1 MDFVVNE
8 WLPEYLRPTASAEKR
23 EKAVTFLKIF
33 IMKPKD
39 RIVVREP
46 SEFLRKIH
54 RFRKEFDY
62 DNESRMLY
70 KNFIKAI
77 LENSEKCLQIPDSDS
92 LPLPIELQEKISK
105 GNFSSDTYLFEA
117 ALHSDSKAIVTT
129 DERLQKHLA
138 DTVGF
143 QVILLDDFLAGYV

>member
-23 EKAVTFLKIF
+23 EKALTFLKAF
-33 IMKPKD
+33 IMKPGD

-62 DNESRMLY
+62 DNESRKLY

-77 LENSEKCLQIPDSDS
+77 LENSEKCLQIPNSET
-92 LPLPIELQEKISK
+92 LPLSSELQERLSK
-105 GNFSSDTYLFEA
+105 GNFYSDRYLFEA
-117 ALHSDSKAIVTT
+117 AQHSDSKNIVTT
-129 DERLQKHLA
+129 DVRLQQHLSDTA
-138 DTVGF
+138 DF
-143 QVILLDDFLAGYV
+143 QVILLDDFLAEYV